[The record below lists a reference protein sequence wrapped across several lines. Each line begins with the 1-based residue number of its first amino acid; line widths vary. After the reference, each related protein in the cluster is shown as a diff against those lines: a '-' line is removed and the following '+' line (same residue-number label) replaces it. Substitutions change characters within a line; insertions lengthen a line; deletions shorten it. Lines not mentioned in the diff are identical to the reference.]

1 MNSRT
6 LIIDGRMADLP
17 DSVSFNLVWQV
28 ADPGEL
34 KIYGSGSSTIKL
46 PFTPANDD
54 IFGNC
59 KHLTVVGGR
68 EFQTFSARY
77 YERGV
82 LMIDGGNAYLTA
94 ISDGYEICITW
105 GNGDAVQRLRETNIY
120 DVPGI
125 GAFRW
130 DASQNYP
137 LAETSGNPKDYPTFY
152 LNSKNLLTMRLAM
165 NRPLVKYTDVLAV
178 AGINGDTVPERV
190 WDFVDNVYLQVN
202 GTQAVG
208 YYTDAVAVR
217 TSNIDEGYGLDNV
230 QMFVDGTDGAQPTDT
245 LFGVIGERIGQ
256 IAIGNDGQYRIEI
269 ASAYLQE
276 TGYTIES
283 NQRTEYFGSF
293 CVFLVDGDYGETLS
307 VCRDTM
313 IQNMF
318 ADDSMN
324 AYEAT
329 YRCTPKAGGVGH
341 DVHEAVVPLALGYTD
356 GKGKPLTLFS
366 VSDFGKELVRL
377 QKKTYYLYICP
388 RHTRNR
394 AFKRNDS
401 PGGNPAYDEFQRTF
415 NGDVFVDST
424 ATFRETTVKDS
435 ATKIDGP
442 DDPILQTDPPD
453 IITML
458 GYSNLAEIAED
469 FLTLFPLMCQAETGE
484 DGTPRLQYFG
494 FDEVMANGG
503 AAYDWSGAFVSL
515 DKVEIGNQN
524 VGLRNRVRFASYGD
538 YAGFRAD
545 GTFDSF
551 SLKETDK
558 EYGTMK
564 RIANY
569 DYMRMMDTGTG
580 GAGTVEAGEYPLVK
594 VNEKDG
600 VYSAGG
606 LDSVPSV
613 FFVFYPGNIIKA
625 SVEGGGSTSVFY
637 SGNSDWNTFNYIING
652 EQRVLGMWRG
662 FLQVIR
668 RQKTVTVTLNI
679 HPSELNGFD
688 FTRPVYIRQLAVYL
702 FVQKIT
708 YKGGMKAEFQG
719 IVLPSVNNAGTG
731 GGELFDSA
739 NNYLSDSNDKY
750 LIQN

>member
-1 MNSRT
+1 MMNSRT
-6 LIIDGRMADLP
+6 LILDGRMADLP
-17 DSVSFNLVWQV
+17 DSVSFNLIWQV
-28 ADPGEL
+28 ADPGQL
-34 KIYGSGSSTIKL
+34 KIYGSGSTTIKL

-68 EFQTFSARY
+68 EFQTFAARY

-82 LMIDGGNAYLTA
+82 LMVEDGHAYLTSV
-94 ISDGYEICITW
+94 SDGYEICMTW
-105 GNGDAVQRLRETNIY
+105 GNGDAVQRMRDTNIY

-125 GAFRW
+125 GAFKW
-130 DASQNYP
+130 DASQTYP

-152 LNSKNLLTMRLAM
+152 LNSNNLLTMRLAM
-165 NRPLVKYTDVLAV
+165 NRPLVAYKDVLAV

-190 WDFVDNVYLQVN
+190 WDFVENIHLQVN

-208 YYTDAVAVR
+208 YYTDSVAVR

-256 IAIGNDGQYRIEI
+256 IAIGQDGQYRIEI

-276 TGYTIES
+276 TGYTIEYT
-283 NQRTEYFGSF
+283 QRTEYFGSF

-329 YRCTPKAGGVGH
+329 YRCTMKAGGVGH
-341 DVHEAVVPLALGYTD
+341 DVHEAVVPLAIGYTE

-366 VSDFGKELVRL
+366 VSDFGQELVRL

-388 RHTRNR
+388 RRTNNK
-394 AFKRNDS
+394 AFNGEEFG
-401 PGGNPAYDEFQRTF
+401 PTTFQRTF
-415 NGDVFVDST
+415 GGDVFVDST

-458 GYSNLAEIAED
+458 GYSNPAEIAED
-469 FLTLFPLMCQAETGE
+469 FLTMFPLMCQAETGE

-524 VGLRNRVRFASYGD
+524 VGLRNHVRFASYGD

-551 SLKETDK
+551 SLKEAEK

-569 DYMRMMDTGTG
+569 DHLRMMDTGTG

-606 LDSVPSV
+606 LESVPSV
-613 FFVFYPGNIIKA
+613 FFVFYPGNLFKA
-625 SVEGGGSTSVFY
+625 SVEGGGSTAVFY
-637 SGNSDWNTFNYIING
+637 SGNSELNTFGYIING
-652 EQRVLGMWRG
+652 APKVLGLWRG
-662 FLQVIR
+662 FLSVVGR
-668 RQKTVTVTLNI
+668 HKTVTVTLNI
-679 HPSELNGFD
+679 HPSELKGFD

-702 FVQKIT
+702 FAQKIT
-708 YKGGMKAEFQG
+708 YKGGMAATLEG
-719 IVLPSVNNAGTG
+719 IVLPSVNNRGDDR
-731 GGELFDSA
+731 GELFDSA
-739 NNYLSDSNDKY
+739 GNYLVDTDDKY
-750 LIQN
+750 LTQG

>member
-105 GNGDAVQRLRETNIY
+105 GNGDAVQRLRDTNIY
-120 DVPGI
+120 DVQGI
-125 GAFRW
+125 GAFKW
-130 DASQNYP
+130 DNSVVYP
-137 LAETSGNPKDYPTFY
+137 IAETSENPKDYPTFY
-152 LNSKNLLTMRLAM
+152 NDAKGMLTMRLAM
-165 NRPLVKYTDVLAV
+165 NRPLVRYTDVLAV
-178 AGINGDTVPERV
+178 AGINEDTVPERIY
-190 WDFVDNVYLQVN
+190 DFLKDTYLQVN

-256 IAIGNDGQYRIEI
+256 IAIGQDGQYRIEI
-269 ASAYLQE
+269 ASAYLHE
-276 TGYTIES
+276 TGYTIDYT
-283 NQRTEYFGSF
+283 QITEYFGSF
-293 CVFLVDGDYGETLS
+293 CVFLVDGDYGERLS

-318 ADDSMN
+318 ADESMN

-329 YRCTPKAGGVGH
+329 YRCTMKAGGVGH
-341 DVHEAVVPLALGYTD
+341 DVHEAVVPLAIGYTE

-366 VSDFGKELVRL
+366 VSDFGQELVRL

-388 RHTRNR
+388 RKTKNR
-394 AFKRNDS
+394 AYLFTDS
-401 PGGNPAYDEFQRTF
+401 AGYHFQRTF

-458 GYSNLAEIAED
+458 GYANLAEIAED
-469 FLTLFPLMCQAETGE
+469 FLTMFPLMCQAETGE

-515 DKVEIGNQN
+515 DKVEIGNPN
-524 VGLRNRVRFASYGD
+524 VGLRNLVRFASYGD

-545 GTFDSF
+545 GTFTAH
-551 SLKETDK
+551 SLKEAEKD
-558 EYGTMK
+558 YGTLK
-564 RIANY
+564 KIANY
-569 DYMRMMDTGTG
+569 DYLRMIDTGTG

-594 VNEKDG
+594 VSEKDG
-600 VYSAGG
+600 VYTAGG
-606 LDSVPSV
+606 MESVPSV
-613 FFVFYPGNIIKA
+613 FFVFYPGNLIKA
-625 SVEGGGSTSVFY
+625 SVEGGGSTAVFY
-637 SGNSDWNTFNYIING
+637 SGKSELNTFGYIING
-652 EQRVLGMWRG
+652 EPKVLGMWRR
-662 FLQVIR
+662 FLKVIE
-668 RQKTVTVTLNI
+668 RQKTVTVTLHI
-679 HPSELNGFD
+679 HPSELTGFD

-702 FVQKIT
+702 FAQKIT
-708 YKGGMKAEFQG
+708 YKGGMKAELQG

-739 NNYLSDSNDKY
+739 NNYLSDRDDKY